1 MRWMDEKGLRF
12 FQFPA
17 LAAVAGVWHG
27 IFTRYAVDAEQR
39 MTSMNIGLNNTDSEQ
54 RVWENRR
61 RMLASGGGG
70 ATAVFARQV
79 HGADVAVWES
89 RPVQDAADRVCPDI
103 VWLGADALITAVNG
117 STLVIQTADCQGV
130 LLVDP
135 EKRVVANVHSG
146 WRGSIKNVLGRTV
159 AAMTERFE
167 CRAEDLLCGIG
178 PSLGPC
184 CAEFIN
190 YRQEIPP
197 ALWSYR
203 RAGDHF
209 DFWQMSIDQL
219 TGAGVQRQ
227 QISVSAMCTRC
238 NPRLFFSYRA
248 EGAHAGRFAALIRL
262 QG

>member
-1 MRWMDEKGLRF
+1 MRWIDENGLRF

-39 MTSMNIGLNNTDSEQ
+39 RTSLNIGLKNGDPEQ

-61 RMLASGGGG
+61 RMLTSGGGG
-70 ATAVFARQV
+70 AAAVFARQV
-79 HGADVAVWES
+79 HGADVAVWE
-89 RPVQDAADRVCPDI
+89 RQPVHDSDCVSGDI
-103 VWLGADALITAVNG
+103 GYLGADALITAVPG
-117 STLVIQTADCQGV
+117 STLVIQTADCQSV
-130 LLVDP
+130 LLIDP

-146 WRGSIKNVLGRTV
+146 WRGSIQNVIGRTV
-159 AAMTERFE
+159 AAMTERLG
-167 CRAEDLLCGIG
+167 CRAEDLICGIG

-184 CAEFIN
+184 CAEFIH

-219 TGAGVQRQ
+219 TGAGVQRK

-248 EGAHAGRFAALIRL
+248 EGARAGRFAALIRL

>member
-1 MRWMDEKGLRF
+1 MRWMDENGLRF

-39 MTSMNIGLNNTDSEQ
+39 RMSLNIGLNNGEPEL

-61 RMLASGGGG
+61 RMLACGEGG
-70 ATAVFARQV
+70 AAAVFARQV
-79 HGADVAVWES
+79 HGAEVAVWDG
-89 RPVQDAADRVCPDI
+89 RPVHDADGVAGHI
-103 VWLGADALITAVNG
+103 GYLGADALITAVPG
-117 STLVIQTADCQGV
+117 STLVIQTADCQSV

-135 EKRVVANVHSG
+135 VKRVVANVHSG
-146 WRGSIKNVLGRTV
+146 WRGSIQNVIGHTV
-159 AAMTERFE
+159 AAMAERFE
-167 CRAEDLLCGIG
+167 CRSEDLICGIG

-184 CAEFIN
+184 CAEFIH
-190 YRQEIPP
+190 YRQEIPST
-197 ALWSYR
+197 LWSYR

-219 TGAGVQRQ
+219 TGAGVRRK
-227 QISVSAMCTRC
+227 QISISAMCTRC

-248 EGAHAGRFAALIRL
+248 EGARAGRFAALIRL